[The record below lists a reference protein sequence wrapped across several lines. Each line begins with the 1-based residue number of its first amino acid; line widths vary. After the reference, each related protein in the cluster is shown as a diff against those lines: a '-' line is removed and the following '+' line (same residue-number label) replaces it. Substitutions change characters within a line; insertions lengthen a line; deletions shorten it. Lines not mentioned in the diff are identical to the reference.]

1 MFLKIP
7 HGIIKTQE
15 TQSHNKNSF
24 AEGSAGKEKFMKKK
38 LLAILLT
45 VAMMI
50 PFVAFQTSA
59 ATFTC
64 TYDFDGGEDAVK
76 ANSSLIHANN
86 GTNHELSGY
95 ALEVKTGKNAST
107 DRRTKLL
114 PLTES
119 GIALPAGTYTIS
131 IWMRHNSA
139 SSSDWITKGTTINAS
154 ILLKFY
160 SASVTES
167 GLSKDDHSAN
177 EGITVN
183 VIANPNE
190 TNNYPSFVKTNDHAT
205 TNENNST
212 KDWYRHE
219 ATVTLTEPCT
229 NMAFWM
235 CNSEVTDK
243 DWYAYLDNFSI
254 EVTEAAGATFRGVQE
269 AVNEEKFNVRF
280 VGTLDSYENYEK
292 IGFKIALSGA
302 ANKAEKNFACYNVHS
317 SLRGNTATG
326 IEIAYAAND
335 LLGSYIYALTLTDI
349 PVVDTTE
356 NYVFTVT
363 PYVVPT
369 GDTEPILGASYIVT
383 YAANGTFVSS
393 VAAPLA

>member
-1 MFLKIP
+1 
-7 HGIIKTQE
+7 
-15 TQSHNKNSF
+15 
-24 AEGSAGKEKFMKKK
+24 MKKK
-38 LLAILLT
+38 LLAIILT
-45 VAMMI
+45 VAMII
-50 PFVAFQTSA
+50 PFVAFQASA
-59 ATFTC
+59 ATFTQ
-64 TYDFDGGEDAVK
+64 TYDFDGGESAVK

-107 DRRTKLL
+107 ERRTKLL

-119 GIALPAGTYTIS
+119 GVAIPAGTYTVS
-131 IWMRHNSA
+131 IWMRHNPA
-139 SSSDWITKGTTINAS
+139 SSSDWITKGTAIDAS

-167 GLSKDDHSAN
+167 ELSKDDHTASD
-177 EGITVN
+177 GVTVN
-183 VIANPNE
+183 VIANPNA
-190 TNNYPSFVKTNDHAT
+190 TNAYPSFVKTEDHTT
-205 TNENNST
+205 TNENNQT

-219 ATVTLTEPCT
+219 ATVTFTEPCT

-254 EVTEAAGATFRGVQE
+254 EVTEAEGATFRGVQE
-269 AVNEEKFNVRF
+269 AVKGDKFNVRF
-280 VGTLDSYENYEK
+280 VGTLDSYENYDK

-302 ANKAEKNFACYNVHS
+302 ANKSEKDFACYKVHS
-317 SLRGNTATG
+317 SLLANTAETG
-326 IEIAYAAND
+326 ITEAYTAND

-349 PVVDTTE
+349 PVVVDTTE

-363 PYVVPT
+363 PYVVPA
-369 GDTEPILGASYIVT
+369 GATEPVLGASYTVT
-383 YAANGTFVSS
+383 YTAAGAFVSS
-393 VAAPLA
+393 VAAPIA